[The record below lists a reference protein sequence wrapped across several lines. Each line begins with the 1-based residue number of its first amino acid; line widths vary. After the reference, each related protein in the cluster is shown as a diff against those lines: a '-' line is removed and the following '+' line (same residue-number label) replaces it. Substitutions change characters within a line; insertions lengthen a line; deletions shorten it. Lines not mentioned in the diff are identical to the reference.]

1 MLFEWDWK
9 ENGER
14 FMESWDKQASRR
26 KAKLQGLKEKIY
38 LNCVNIDAPFIK
50 AFSLAHILYLA
61 AFFMIL
67 LAMFVFRDFINIHQV
82 VIGRVMFTIS
92 ILQQIL
98 LYSWYYFET
107 KFDLK
112 QALPLHICRLSTI
125 MGLIYLLTGN
135 QMIMQVLFYFGL
147 YAYFSFF
154 MPSRINKI
162 YHVSGLSYF
171 LNHII
176 TILIPFFAYF
186 TTGWTPSIRGL
197 IVSLGI
203 FAVYWF
209 VALMVN
215 QSTGGNYFYMKYRPV
230 PSLDKV
236 NFKTYTVGNFIFTVG
251 LFLIGYSI
259 FNFFV

>member
-1 MLFEWDWK
+1 
-9 ENGER
+9 
-14 FMESWDKQASRR
+14 MESWDKQASQ
-26 KAKLQGLKEKIY
+26 KAKLTGLKEKIY
-38 LNCVNIDAPFIK
+38 LNCVSIDAPFIN
-50 AFSLAHILYLA
+50 AFSLAHILYLL
-61 AFFMIL
+61 AFFIIL
-67 LAMFVFRDFINIHQV
+67 IAMFIFRDFMHTYQV

-92 ILQQIL
+92 VLQQIL

-125 MGLIYLLTGN
+125 IGMIYLVTGN

-171 LNHII
+171 LNHVI

-197 IVSLGI
+197 ILSLVAFVI
-203 FAVYWF
+203 YWF
-209 VALMVN
+209 VALVVN
-215 QSTGGNYFYMKYRPV
+215 QSTDGNYFYMKYRPL
-230 PSLDKV
+230 PILNKV
-236 NFKTYTVGNFIFTVG
+236 NFPTYAVGNFVFTLL
-251 LFLIGYSI
+251 LFLLGYSI
-259 FNFFV
+259 FNFFA

>member
-1 MLFEWDWK
+1 
-9 ENGER
+9 
-14 FMESWDKQASRR
+14 MESWDKRVSR
-26 KAKLQGLKEKIY
+26 KAKIADLKEKIY
-38 LNCVNIDAPFIK
+38 LNCVNIDAPFIN

-67 LAMFVFRDFINIHQV
+67 IAMFVFRDFINTNQV
-82 VIGRVMFTIS
+82 VIGRVLFTVS
-92 ILQQIL
+92 VLQQIL

-125 MGLIYLLTGN
+125 MGLVYLVTGN
-135 QMIMQVLFYFGL
+135 QMVMQVLFYFGL

-171 LNHII
+171 LNHVI

-186 TTGWTPSIRGL
+186 TTGWTPSSRGL
-197 IVSLGI
+197 IVSLGA

-209 VALMVN
+209 VALLVN
-215 QSTGGNYFYMKYRPV
+215 RSTGGNYFYMKYRPL
-230 PSLDKV
+230 PILDKL
-236 NFKTYTVGNFIFTVG
+236 NFPTYAVGNFVLTLIV
-251 LFLIGYSI
+251 FLIGYSV
-259 FNFFV
+259 FNLFA